1 MNAQKQLV
9 KELHKLLQKTVAR
22 DYCSF
27 RSTNLRYVNNP
38 ISALGSAIVGG
49 RFNPK
54 KLEALYTS
62 LEIETMIAEMQHYA
76 HTDPRLAGR
85 FRPSSILTLESTNI
99 RALDLT
105 NAVIQTLLGTNPQ
118 ELSGSFIR
126 MQNRGFEAPT
136 QLLGRINIEQCF
148 FDAIIAESA
157 RTDNGKNLVIFPDV
171 ASQHGCTIT
180 LFDPEN
186 ILPTIQIL
194 PTPK

>member
-9 KELHKLLQKTVAR
+9 KELRKLLQETPSR
-22 DYCSF
+22 DYRSF
-27 RSTNLRYVNNP
+27 RSTNLRYVNDP

-85 FRPSSILTLESTNI
+85 FRPSSILTLESSNI

-105 NAVIQTLLGTNPQ
+105 NTDIQTLLGTNPQ
-118 ELSGSFIR
+118 ELSGHFIR
-126 MQNRGFEAPT
+126 MQNRGFESPT
-136 QLLGRINIEQCF
+136 QLLGRLNIEHGF
-148 FDAIIAESA
+148 FDAFIAESA
-157 RTDNGKNLVIFPDV
+157 RADNGKNLIVFPSV
-171 ASQHGCTIT
+171 ASQHNCTIT

-186 ILPTIQIL
+186 VLPTIRIL
-194 PTPK
+194 P